1 MKQLKSLIIFIVIL
15 VIFFLPINVAFATNI
30 DTSDYNPDKIK
41 TNSPSVILTDANT
54 GKILYS
60 KSAFEKRFPAS
71 TTKLMT
77 AILALENCELSDV
90 AIVSHNAIF
99 SIPIGYSHAS
109 LKEGEKLT
117 IEQLLNVLLIPSAND
132 AAVVL
137 AEHIAGSVENFS
149 EMMNNKAKELGC
161 VNTHFVNP
169 NGIHDEN
176 HYSCAYDLA
185 IIGRYAMKFEDIMRI
200 AKVNQYTLPK
210 TNKYDKTDRIFNS
223 TNGLINKN
231 SEYYNKYAT
240 GLKTG
245 YTDKSG
251 YCIVTTANQSDV
263 ELLAVVLGS
272 ESIDDR
278 YEDCNTLFDYCF
290 ENYSYKSL
298 INSREIIENV
308 KVSGATSE
316 TKSLNIIAKNNV
328 TALVK
333 NDLDIESVEPKI
345 EINENLTA
353 PIAQDAV
360 VGRISYTVDGETFS
374 TDLIAET
381 SVEKSNIETIIFR
394 AFLIFLILYL
404 LVIILKKINKP
415 RNNNSYFSTN
425 RTAGKRNYAKKSNA
439 KKSKKSKKGK
449 KQKFSNI
456 EDDEAS
462 SSHGGH
468 YKFNQIIDYL

>member
-77 AILALENCELSDV
+77 AILTLENCELSDV
-90 AIVSHNAIF
+90 ATVSHNAIF

-251 YCIVTTANQSDV
+251 YCIVTTANQGDV

-449 KQKFSNI
+449 RQKFSNI